1 MNVIT
6 GLHVN
11 KETAAVDVTGRTKS
25 FLCSGLNCTFDTAG
39 VCDYTWIT
47 VVLIIP
53 VYLLSEDSVFRGF

>member
-39 VCDYTWIT
+39 ILSVWLHLDYCGTDNTCIFTQWG
-47 VVLIIP
+47 LR
-53 VYLLSEDSVFRGF
+53 F